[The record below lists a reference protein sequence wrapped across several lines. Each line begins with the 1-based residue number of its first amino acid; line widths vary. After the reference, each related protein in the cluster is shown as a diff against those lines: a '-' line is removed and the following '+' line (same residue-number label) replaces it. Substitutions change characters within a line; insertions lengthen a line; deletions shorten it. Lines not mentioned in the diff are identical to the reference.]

1 MGKKLFVGN
10 LDWSVKDEDL
20 QQAFGQFGEIT
31 SARVV
36 TDRMSGRSRGF
47 GFVEYASDEAAEA
60 AKQQMNG
67 KDLKGRA
74 IRVDVAQETT
84 KEPR

>member
-20 QQAFGQFGEIT
+20 QQAFGSFGEIT

-47 GFVEYASDEAAEA
+47 GFVEFATDEAAEE
-60 AKQQMNG
+60 AKKQMNG
-67 KDLKGRA
+67 KDMNGRPL
-74 IRVDVAQETT
+74 RVDVAQETT
-84 KEPR
+84 KPGR

>member
-10 LDWSVKDEDL
+10 LDWSVGDDDL
-20 QQAFGQFGEIT
+20 KAAFESFGEIT
-31 SARVV
+31 SARVIS
-36 TDRMSGRSRGF
+36 DKMSGRSRGF
-47 GFVEYASDEAAEA
+47 GFVEYATDEAAES

-74 IRVDVAQETT
+74 IRVDIAQETQ
-84 KEPR
+84 KRG

>member
-20 QQAFGQFGEIT
+20 KQAFDSFGEVT

-47 GFVEYASDEAAEA
+47 GFVEYATDDAAET

-67 KDLKGRA
+67 KELKGRA
-74 IRVDVAQETT
+74 IRVDIAQETP
-84 KEPR
+84 PRER

>member
-20 QQAFGQFGEIT
+20 QQAFASFGEVT

-47 GFVEYASDEAAEA
+47 GFVEFTTDEAAEE
-60 AKQQMNG
+60 AKKQMNG
-67 KDLKGRA
+67 KDMKGRPL
-74 IRVDVAQETT
+74 RVDVAQETT
-84 KEPR
+84 KTRR